1 MGFKKFTA
9 VAVAVDMEVFTAPCG
24 DYRQV
29 IEEFGSE
36 CDVFL
41 VKSDLSY
48 KKMSISG
55 PSTASTDGVYLCR
68 FRECKFEAVKCY

>member
-55 PSTASTDGVYLCR
+55 LLLLLPMAFTSADLESASL
-68 FRECKFEAVKCY
+68 KQ